1 MYVHI
6 IFLYVVVRISFLYID
21 IKYLNGNCV
30 NGFSMDR

>member
-6 IFLYVVVRISFLYID
+6 IFLCGRSHFIFDID
-21 IKYLNGNCV
+21 IEYLNGNCV